1 MQLRMLLRPLVLPFM
16 PVRAVSV
23 QSRRGGTGELN
34 AKANASGRSL
44 SVAKGRRYTA

>member
-1 MQLRMLLRPLVLPFM
+1 MLLRPVVLPFM

-23 QSRRGGTGELN
+23 QSRRAGAGELN
-34 AKANASGRSL
+34 AKAHPSGRGL